1 VPPAPRKTTAKK
13 TATKQT
19 AAKKTAA
26 AKAPTKRAPTKKT
39 AARKTA
45 VESTATK
52 KTAAQQAPPTSTPS
66 PAETVAP
73 AVGAGALG
81 AANIAAAGVAGVE
94 EAVERI
100 RGLQATLLD
109 TARSGGAAY
118 LQAYET
124 ALSSMLELTQGTAE
138 SSQLSWAVTLV
149 NTYSD
154 FVKRV
159 NDAVLKAG
167 RYTLR

>member
-1 VPPAPRKTTAKK
+1 VPPAPRKSTAAKKTTAKK
-13 TATKQT
+13 TTAKKSTAKKSTAKTSTAKSTATK
-19 AAKKTAA
+19 K
-26 AKAPTKRAPTKKT
+26 APTKKT
-39 AARKTA
+39 
-45 VESTATK
+45 
-52 KTAAQQAPPTSTPS
+52 TAAQTPAAPAAPASTPS
-66 PAETVAP
+66 PMPVAAP
-73 AVGAGALG
+73 GAATALG
-81 AANIAAAGVAGVE
+81 AGNIAAAGVAGVE

-109 TARSGGAAY
+109 TARSGGASY

-124 ALSSMLELTQGTAE
+124 ALASMLELTQGAAE

-167 RYTLR
+167 RYTLG